1 MEGSDLKISRSGK
14 KKMSIK
20 EVIENMD
27 LDGIEW
33 QKRIHVSISL
43 LRFRSNPQNFGTE
56 TWLLLFCNVNDSQV
70 SVVLF

>member
-1 MEGSDLKISRSGK
+1 MEGSDLKISRRGK

-33 QKRIHVSISL
+33 QKRIHVLISL
-43 LRFRSNPQNFGTE
+43 LRFRGNPQNFGTE
-56 TWLLLFCNVNDSQV
+56 TWLLLFCNVNDSQASMV
-70 SVVLF
+70 SF

>member
-14 KKMSIK
+14 KKKSIK

-33 QKRIHVSISL
+33 QKRIHVLISL
-43 LRFRSNPQNFGTE
+43 LRFGGNSQNFGTE
-56 TWLLLFCNVNDSQV
+56 TWLLLFCNVNDSQASMV
-70 SVVLF
+70 SF

>member
-20 EVIENMD
+20 DVIENMD

-33 QKRIHVSISL
+33 QKRIHVLISQ

-56 TWLLLFCNVNDSQV
+56 TWLLLFCNVNDSQASMV
-70 SVVLF
+70 SF

>member
-33 QKRIHVSISL
+33 QKRIHVSFSL

-56 TWLLLFCNVNDSQV
+56 TWLLLFCNVNDSQASMV
-70 SVVLF
+70 SF